1 MTFLL
6 LIFGFI
12 LIEMPIV
19 AFLSVVNDVHQP
31 LPILIMALICTVID
45 VFIITNRITF
55 HKANGGNEERMR
67 KIRKAVKITAI
78 IIAVCLLPGTWFV
91 SEEGYKANR
100 KKGSS
105 YDYNYS
111 GSHSSYD
118 SRIFGSS
125 RGKSSSSSSSAQ
137 HDDADSDDTSASDSD
152 RTSYYPTQKPQV
164 NQQMVLRITM
174 IRMIM
179 LLIMQKNLHM
189 MNLGMMKVKRH
200 MIMGTRK
207 LMTTGWMRE
216 EMMKVIELYYFN
228 QNVIER

>member
-105 YDYNYS
+105 YDYNYL

-118 SRIFGSS
+118 SRVFGSS
-125 RGKSSSSSSSAQ
+125 S
-137 HDDADSDDTSASDSD
+137 DAT
-152 RTSYYPTQKPQV
+152 T
-164 NQQMVLRITM
+164 
-174 IRMIM
+174 
-179 LLIMQKNLHM
+179 LLKWL
-189 MNLGMMKVKRH
+189 
-200 MIMGTRK
+200 
-207 LMTTGWMRE
+207 
-216 EMMKVIELYYFN
+216 
-228 QNVIER
+228 QNVSYEHQMQLKHSDEFLDVKNQDGFYGIYAVFEVKSKDNKWC

>member
-19 AFLSVVNDVHQP
+19 AFLSVVN
-31 LPILIMALICTVID
+31 D

-105 YDYNYS
+105 YDYNYL
-111 GSHSSYD
+111 GSHSSYGFYG
-118 SRIFGSS
+118 IYAVFEV
-125 RGKSSSSSSSAQ
+125 KSK
-137 HDDADSDDTSASDSD
+137 DN
-152 RTSYYPTQKPQV
+152 K
-164 NQQMVLRITM
+164 
-174 IRMIM
+174 
-179 LLIMQKNLHM
+179 
-189 MNLGMMKVKRH
+189 
-200 MIMGTRK
+200 
-207 LMTTGWMRE
+207 WC
-216 EMMKVIELYYFN
+216 
-228 QNVIER
+228 

>member
-45 VFIITNRITF
+45 VIIITNRITF
-55 HKANGGNEERMR
+55 HKTNGGNEERMR

-118 SRIFGSS
+118 SRILAVQEARVVHRVHRLSM
-125 RGKSSSSSSSAQ
+125 
-137 HDDADSDDTSASDSD
+137 T
-152 RTSYYPTQKPQV
+152 TP
-164 NQQMVLRITM
+164 
-174 IRMIM
+174 IRMIPVR
-179 LLIMQKNLHM
+179 LIVTVQATTQRKN
-189 MNLGMMKVKRH
+189 
-200 MIMGTRK
+200 RK
-207 LMTTGWMRE
+207 
-216 EMMKVIELYYFN
+216 
-228 QNVIER
+228 